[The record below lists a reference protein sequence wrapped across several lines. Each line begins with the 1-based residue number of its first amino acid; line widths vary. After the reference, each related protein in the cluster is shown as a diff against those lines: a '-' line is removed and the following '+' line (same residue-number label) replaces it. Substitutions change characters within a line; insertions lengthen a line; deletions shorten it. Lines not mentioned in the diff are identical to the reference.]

1 MKKDSSIEIV
11 KDFHEKSLP
20 EIVERE
26 IDVKFSA
33 TKKVISI
40 IGPRRAGKTYFLFDT
55 VNRLVSQ
62 GISKQRTLYINLEDD
77 RLLPLRLE
85 DLDLLLKTYY
95 EIYPENKR
103 KKIFFFLD
111 EVQNLDN
118 WEIFVRRIL
127 DNENIQIFVT
137 GSSSKL
143 LSKEIATSLRGRA
156 ISYAIL
162 PFSFREFLKA
172 RGFKVEKYLS
182 SGKKSKLLNL
192 MLEYLKF
199 GGFPEVVLES
209 DDVSKIK
216 ILKEYIEVMPMRDV
230 IERYK
235 VKNVK
240 ILRMLLNGLLN
251 SFSKEFSIHKFF
263 NFLKS
268 QGIKVSKNTLYN
280 YLQYFEDAFIIMP
293 LRKFSYSLR
302 EIEQSLP
309 KVYPIDMG
317 LISQFEPRFSNMGR
331 LMENVVGI
339 ELLRKKCF
347 DPLHEFYYW
356 KDSQGKEVDFVLKEG
371 ARVKRIIQVCYDIED
386 YDTKQREIKALF
398 KASED
403 LRCKNLLILTWDFEG
418 EEEHWN
424 KMIKFKPLWKWL
436 LLEEHCL

>member
-1 MKKDSSIEIV
+1 
-11 KDFHEKSLP
+11 
-20 EIVERE
+20 
-26 IDVKFSA
+26 
-33 TKKVISI
+33 
-40 IGPRRAGKTYFLFDT
+40 
-55 VNRLVSQ
+55 
-62 GISKQRTLYINLEDD
+62 
-77 RLLPLRLE
+77 LE

-111 EVQNLDN
+111 EVQNLDK

-216 ILKEYIEVMPMRDV
+216 ILKEYIEIMPMRDV